1 MRVYLLTIGDELLIG
16 QITDTNSGFMG
27 RLFAQQG
34 FTVVEKGSVGDEA
47 DAIWQGLTHALER
60 ADIVI
65 TTGGL
70 GPTKDDVT
78 KKTLAAYFDSE
89 LAFHPDTY
97 ARIEAYF
104 EKIGRDMPP
113 TMREQASQP
122 LKADVLTNKV
132 GSAPGMWFETPAGKI
147 VVAIPGVPWEME
159 YLMQAEVLPRLLERF
174 AGNPIAHRTLLTAG
188 EGESN
193 IARRIEAFEEAL
205 PPHIKLAYLPSL
217 GQVRLR
223 LSGRY
228 QEARTTDRQRQL
240 ETELEQYG
248 DRLHA
253 LLPDLIFGTEEQTL
267 QGVVGDLLRQQGK
280 KICTAESCTGGY
292 VASLITGVPG
302 ASAYFPG
309 SVVTYSYEM
318 KSKLL
323 GVKPETLAQHGAVSG
338 ETVVEMVN
346 GALKTLD
353 ADLAVAIS
361 GIAGPDGGTPEKPVG
376 TVWIAVGDAQRVVT
390 LKQVFGR
397 DREKNIQLT
406 GVYAL
411 NLARKFLLGL
421 V

>member
-1 MRVYLLTIGDELLIG
+1 MRVYLLTIGDEILIG

-34 FTVVEKGSVGDEA
+34 FTVVEKGSVGDDP
-47 DAIWQGLTHALER
+47 DAIRKGLDHALQQ

-78 KKTLAAYFDSE
+78 KKTLADYFDSE
-89 LAFHPDTY
+89 MVFHPETF

-104 EKIGRDMPP
+104 EKIGRKMPP
-113 TMREQASQP
+113 SMQDQATQP
-122 LKADVLTNKV
+122 LKAAVLVNKV
-132 GSAPGMWFETPAGKI
+132 GSAPGLWFDTPSDKI

-159 YLMQAEVLPRLLERF
+159 YLMNAEVMPRLLERYP
-174 AGNPIAHRTLLTAG
+174 GNPIAHRTLLTAG

-193 IARRIEAFEEAL
+193 IAQRIELFEQGL
-205 PPHIKLAYLPSL
+205 PPHVKLAYLPAL

-228 QEARTTDRQRQL
+228 DESRTAERQQH
-240 ETELEQYG
+240 LEQELAGYSAE
-248 DRLHA
+248 LQA
-253 LLPDLIFGTEEQTL
+253 LLPDLIYGAEEQTM
-267 QGVVGDLLRQQGK
+267 QSVVGDLLRGQHK

-292 VASLITGVPG
+292 VASLLTSVPG

-318 KSKLL
+318 KTKLL
-323 GVKPETLAQHGAVSG
+323 GVRPETLAKYGAVSR
-338 ETVVEMVN
+338 ETVIEMVN
-346 GALKTLD
+346 GALQTLE
-353 ADLAVAIS
+353 ADIAVAIS

-376 TVWIAVGDAQRVVT
+376 TVWMAVGDQHRVVT
-390 LKQVFGR
+390 LKQIFGR
-397 DREKNIQLT
+397 DRDKNIQLT

>member
-1 MRVYLLTIGDELLIG
+1 MRVYLLTIGDEILIG

-34 FTVVEKGSVGDEA
+34 FTVVEKGSVGDEP
-47 DAIWQGLTHALER
+47 DAIRNGLTHALER

-78 KKTLAAYFDSE
+78 KKTLAEYFDSE

-104 EKIGRDMPP
+104 EKIGRDMP
-113 TMREQASQP
+113 TAMREQASQP
-122 LKADVLTNKV
+122 TKAVVLTNKV
-132 GSAPGMWFETPAGKI
+132 GSAPGMWFETREGKI

-228 QEARTTDRQRQL
+228 QEVRTADRQRQL
-240 ETELEQYG
+240 EAELERYCDG
-248 DRLHA
+248 LHA
-253 LLPDLIFGTEEQTL
+253 LLPELVFGTEEQTL
-267 QGVVGDLLRQQGK
+267 QGVVGNLLRQQGK

-292 VASLITGVPG
+292 VASLITSVPG

-318 KSKLL
+318 KTKLL

-361 GIAGPDGGTPEKPVG
+361 GIAGPDGGTPDKPVG
-376 TVWIAVGDAQRVVT
+376 TVWMAVGDAQRVVT